1 MCVDVVETSRLCFFS
16 GIHFMDSQIPKLAL
30 HFNRGR
36 RSLKEIIPGNR
47 WGVQKFFSFSVCFL
61 HYASNFPTAVP
72 NDTAVHV
79 SLPYAASQA
88 ASNNITRCN
97 SGFQIFPNAYLQHIV
112 AWYSSTLEKLL
123 GCLSVRRSCFS
134 YTFLWLFKIHFPVGY
149 SRCFLLFYVLDPL
162 T

>member
-36 RSLKEIIPGNR
+36 RSLKEIIPDNR
-47 WGVQKFFSFSVCFL
+47 WGVQKFSSFSMCFL

-88 ASNNITRCN
+88 TSNNITRCN
-97 SGFQIFPNAYLQHIV
+97 SGFKYSRTPIF
-112 AWYSSTLEKLL
+112 STLLL
-123 GCLSVRRSCFS
+123 GIFQRLKNCLGASLLGVVAFPIHSCDSLKFTFPSVIQGVSSSSMF
-134 YTFLWLFKIHFPVGY
+134 
-149 SRCFLLFYVLDPL
+149 
-162 T
+162 